1 MAAGK
6 SSRFSQA
13 GAGHKLLARVQG
25 KAIIEHSLQ
34 NACDTGMDV
43 FVTTRPEDVNLHPL
57 MKHVRSVTCASAG
70 LGESI
75 AAAVQASAHYDGWLI
90 SLADLPF
97 LKAETFIAAA
107 RGLRTSPLVRMEVN
121 GLCGHPV
128 GFGRSFY
135 SSLISLN
142 GDSGPR
148 ELLGAF
154 PLRRISTTDT
164 GCIEDIDTV
173 QDLARLRAGDRK
185 QSTQEGQPD
194 R

>member
-6 SSRFSQA
+6 SSRFRQA
-13 GAGHKLLARVQG
+13 GAGHKLLATVQG

-34 NACDTGMDV
+34 NACDSGMDV
-43 FVTTRPEDVNLHPL
+43 FVTTRPEDIHLHPL
-57 MKHVRSVTCASAG
+57 MRHVRTVTCASPG

-75 AAAVQASAHYDGWLI
+75 AAAVQASAQYDGWLI

-97 LKAETFIAAA
+97 LKAESFIAAA
-107 RGLRTSPLVRMEVN
+107 RTLRTSPLVRMEVN
-121 GLCGHPV
+121 GRCGHPV
-128 GFGRSFY
+128 GFERSFY
-135 SSLISLN
+135 SSLISLR

-148 ELLGAF
+148 TLLGTSF
-154 PLRRISTTDT
+154 LTRISTTDT

-173 QDLARLRAGDRK
+173 QDLTRL
-185 QSTQEGQPD
+185 QS